1 MFKRTFYLF
10 ANTPTVIAPLKYG
23 INSEEKK
30 IISSRFEKYIDNVFK
45 NKIKKLIFVSHPH
58 KNHISDN
65 TYKENI
71 AIIIDNVIENSKYKE
86 KIIHINFEKNFQ
98 KIYKGKPLD
107 RIFITKDKFS
117 HLTNESYQN
126 IYFPYIFNECCNK

>member
-1 MFKRTFYLF
+1 MEL
-10 ANTPTVIAPLKYG
+10 TVK
-23 INSEEKK
+23 KK

-45 NKIKKLIFVSHPH
+45 NKIKKLIVFSHPH
-58 KNHISDN
+58 KNHIIDN

-98 KIYKGKPLD
+98 KIYKSKPLD
-107 RIFITKDKFS
+107 RIFIPKDKTS
-117 HLTNESYQN
+117 HLTNESYHS
-126 IYFPYIFNECCNK
+126 IYFPYIFSKCCNK